1 MYSLNSVYFFIR
13 FFLKIPPQGLK
24 RSFKLSLISS
34 KFILSGGLIQLYQ
47 TFLHSSSFLPS
58 SFLTPSFI
66 LPSSFLHPSFILPSS
81 FLHPSFI
88 LPSSLLHP
96 YSILPSSFL
105 NPSSFLHP
113 CIWMSCIQPPS
124 NIKILELPS
133 LSLLSHPKNKPYKTS
148 SFKSSIPFILHPYM
162 QSSICILS
170 FSRINICKT

>member
-1 MYSLNSVYFFIR
+1 MFSINSVYFFIR

-81 FLHPSFI
+81 
-88 LPSSLLHP
+88 LLHP

-113 CIWMSCIQPPS
+113 CIWMSCMQPPS

-133 LSLLSHPKNKPYKTS
+133 LTLLSHPKNKPYKTS

>member
-1 MYSLNSVYFFIR
+1 MFSLNSVYFFIR

-47 TFLHSSSFLPS
+47 TFLHSSSFLTS

-88 LPSSLLHP
+88 LTPSLLHP
-96 YSILPSSFL
+96 SFILPQSLFL
-105 NPSSFLHP
+105 S
-113 CIWMSCIQPPS
+113 
-124 NIKILELPS
+124 PS
-133 LSLLSHPKNKPYKTS
+133 LYLDVVHTTSFQYKNPRTPLSNSIIS
-148 SFKSSIPFILHPYM
+148 S
-162 QSSICILS
+162 
-170 FSRINICKT
+170 